1 MKSDFLIV
9 HKKVLPENFTAVIE
23 ARDLIQNSNLSVSE
37 ACKNVGI
44 SRCTFYKYKDYVF
57 TPQQELGK
65 KAISAMKLSDKKGIL
80 SRILNSV
87 ADYGCNIIAINQEMP
102 VNETAFV
109 TLTIDIIE
117 LEISMDKFLEAIKNL
132 NGIKTIELIAME

>member
-1 MKSDFLIV
+1 
-9 HKKVLPENFTAVIE
+9 
-23 ARDLIQNSNLSVSE
+23 
-37 ACKNVGI
+37 
-44 SRCTFYKYKDYVF
+44 
-57 TPQQELGK
+57 
-65 KAISAMKLSDKKGIL
+65 MKLSDKKVIL
-80 SRILNSV
+80 SGILNSV

-132 NGIKTIELIAME
+132 NGLKTIELIAME